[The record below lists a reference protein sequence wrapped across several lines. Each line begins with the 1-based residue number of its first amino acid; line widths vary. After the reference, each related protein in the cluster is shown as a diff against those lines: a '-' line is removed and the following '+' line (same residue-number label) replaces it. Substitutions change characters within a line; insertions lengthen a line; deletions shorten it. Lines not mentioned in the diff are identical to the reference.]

1 MITSM
6 VPSKFCELFQQ
17 ITKPGQG
24 LQEPRIHSQRA
35 KVGPALVAAVRPGG
49 LAPNLWDLC
58 QLGEVLSGQTR
69 NAGPPLWPETPV
81 CQASASPGGGRGGHS
96 RRSCQH
102 PQTVGPVLTAGAS

>member
-1 MITSM
+1 M

-24 LQEPRIHSQRA
+24 LREPRIHSRRA

-69 NAGPPLWPETPV
+69 NAGPPLRPENPV
-81 CQASASPGGGRGGHS
+81 CQASASPGGGRGA
-96 RRSCQH
+96 
-102 PQTVGPVLTAGAS
+102 TAEGAASTPRQWGRF